1 MREAEIERTPF
12 GCKLPSDRAP
22 GLDLPEDQTEDD
34 DVRGVD
40 GKPREEEFSSAEI
53 GGAGG
58 YETCDQDSER
68 HEVPDHEEAE
78 KHEGCLAR
86 LNETFAAEREQEID
100 RE

>member
-1 MREAEIERTPF
+1 MREAEIGRTSF
-12 GCKLPSDRAP
+12 GCKLPRDRPP

-34 DVRGVD
+34 DVRRVD
-40 GKPREEEFSSAEI
+40 REPRKKEFSSAEI

-58 YETCDQDSER
+58 YETCDQNSER

-78 KHEGCLAR
+78 KHEGCVAR
-86 LNETFAAEREQEID
+86 SNETFAAEREQKID